1 MRKLLLTF
9 LLLFFGI
16 FLSTSFVFAE
26 ETVSLDLAE
35 HAANFYSWSL
45 GIGVMLALGVLVFAG
60 FLYVTSSGNPSR
72 MGEAKK
78 WITAAVAGLD
88 RKSTRPNSSHSSI
101 S

>member
-1 MRKLLLTF
+1 MSKFCITLF
-9 LLLFFGI
+9 LFAVVFFGTP
-16 FLSTSFVFAE
+16 LAFAE
-26 ETVSLDLAE
+26 ETVTLDLAE
-35 HAANFYSWSL
+35 RTANLYSWSL